1 MHDEVKLV
9 GALAGAGLIVGI
21 AKMLAADDPITW
33 KQAIGR
39 AILSGATGLAAGAI
53 VIFIPGVSF
62 VAQVALACILASL
75 GTSALETMFTRIVKK

>member
-9 GALAGAGLIVGI
+9 GALAGVGLIVGI
-21 AKMLAADDPITW
+21 AKMLTSSEPITW
-33 KQAIGR
+33 KQAVGR

-62 VAQVALACILASL
+62 VAQVAVACVLASL
-75 GTSALETMFTRIVKK
+75 GTSALESLFKRIVNK

>member
-9 GALAGAGLIVGI
+9 GALAGVGLIVGI
-21 AKMLAADDPITW
+21 AKMLTSNDPITW
-33 KQAIGR
+33 KQAVGR

-75 GTSALETMFTRIVKK
+75 GTSALETVLNRVVNK